1 MAQRLNDEQLEVIS
15 KALVPL
21 FDDLETSVI
30 SDIARRVKKTMT
42 YTRTAE
48 LMAMEMKKLGYSPN
62 KIRTEVLKTLKATP
76 EYAKEVEKNTL
87 EYKKA
92 VDKIIKDTVARAK
105 EEGNQL
111 VANSG
116 NMSWVND
123 MSVWESNGVPL
134 TDNTFLPVLVKA
146 IQAQIS
152 DGIMNLTKTTGFKGM
167 FGYESVRNMYN
178 RVLNDAVLKVTTG
191 TFSRDTAIR
200 DAIHEMAQS
209 GLRTIDYENGRSVQ
223 LDSAVRLC
231 VRTGCAQL
239 SAKITDEN
247 IKASGQNLVQVS
259 SHWGARNRGTGIENH
274 EEWQGKV
281 YYIEPQHDY
290 AEEAKRIHQDSIE
303 DLWEKT
309 GYSVD
314 GKHTNNPLGLYGF
327 NCRHRLYPFYEGVS
341 EPLVFP
347 PEPSPVV
354 VDGKELDWYAQSQK
368 MRQMEWKIR
377 NLKREKEALKKFGAD
392 KESIAKVDVKISEA
406 SRKYNQFCKD
416 IDQRPRTENVRYEVG
431 STDLH
436 KTQAY
441 KDYQK
446 IASSKMSFPVLH
458 GEEAE
463 EYKIPWSNTP
473 VPKLSKE
480 DLDIAKKYASSKGIA
495 VTNAKSYEGDLKNLK
510 NLIDDADEVAKHYPE
525 IKEGKRRLTI
535 NFVESLNDK
544 GAFAET
550 NNHIINIPI
559 YEYRDLELLK
569 SEYLKGVASGD
580 FIKNTTYRDIIKHE
594 VGHVVNNYYGVDGWN
609 IAVKLLPDMS
619 KTDII
624 DWLITNVSLYSVTPS
639 KLNSELIAECFLGK
653 YSNSNNSFALQ
664 FMDEYDSIIGKK

>member
-1 MAQRLNDEQLEVIS
+1 
-15 KALVPL
+15 
-21 FDDLETSVI
+21 
-30 SDIARRVKKTMT
+30 
-42 YTRTAE
+42 
-48 LMAMEMKKLGYSPN
+48 MAMEMKKLGYSPN

-290 AEEAKRIHQDSIE
+290 VEEAKRIHQDSIE

-314 GKHTNNPLGLYGF
+314 GAHENNPLGLYGY

-441 KDYQK
+441 KDYVSVKNIANVDKDVKIDIDELTPCLRRLSDNKIVSTTVENIKPKKGQFKDWEFDWNEPFKNGYIIRGIKAENDERIQGMVAMMPHADAQAVYVDIVESAPFNNPHNKNFVKKEYSGVGGHLFAEAVGQSMKYGFDGVVYFKSKSDLIEHYQK
-446 IASSKMSFPVLH
+446 ELGAQLYD
-458 GEEAE
+458 E
-463 EYKIPWSNTP
+463 
-473 VPKLSKE
+473 KE
-480 DLDIAKKYASSKGIA
+480 RMMVIDER
-495 VTNAKSYEGDLKNLK
+495 NAKELYE
-510 NLIDDADEVAKHYPE
+510 
-525 IKEGKRRLTI
+525 R
-535 NFVESLNDK
+535 
-544 GAFAET
+544 
-550 NNHIINIPI
+550 
-559 YEYRDLELLK
+559 
-569 SEYLKGVASGD
+569 
-580 FIKNTTYRDIIKHE
+580 
-594 VGHVVNNYYGVDGWN
+594 YYH
-609 IAVKLLPDMS
+609 
-619 KTDII
+619 
-624 DWLITNVSLYSVTPS
+624 
-639 KLNSELIAECFLGK
+639 
-653 YSNSNNSFALQ
+653 Q
-664 FMDEYDSIIGKK
+664 